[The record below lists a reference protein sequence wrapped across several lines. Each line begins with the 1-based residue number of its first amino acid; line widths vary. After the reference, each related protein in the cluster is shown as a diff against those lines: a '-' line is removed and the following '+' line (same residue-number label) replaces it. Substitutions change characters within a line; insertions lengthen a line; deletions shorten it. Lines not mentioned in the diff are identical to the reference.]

1 MNIKH
6 NNTEEEY
13 REAAKNSISIA
24 GMCKYLG
31 RNPCG
36 AGYYIM
42 KKKIKEYNIDIRH
55 FQGRGWNKGGKFNPM
70 EFKKIPMEQILVED
84 SNYSS
89 NDLRK
94 RLLKEGYKEYKCE
107 KCGRSEWEGEPI
119 PLELHHINGN
129 HTDHRLENLL
139 ILCPNCH
146 AQTDNYCSKRIKVKK
161 EKKSKDEI
169 KKISSSKEVKIR
181 SKKLPNDEVMFKYI
195 KDGLSNVKIAEL
207 FNVSETAVRKWK
219 KKHLDNGSVPE
230 LV

>member
-42 KKKIKEYNIDIRH
+42 KKKIKEYNIDITH

-70 EFKKIPMEQILVED
+70 ELKKIPMEQILVED

-107 KCGRSEWEGEPI
+107 NCDRSEWEGEPI

-129 HTDHRLENLL
+129 RTDHRLENLL

-161 EKKSKDEI
+161 ERKPKDEI
-169 KKISSSKEVKIR
+169 KKISSNREVKFR
-181 SKKLPNDEVMFKYI
+181 PKKLPNDEAMFKYI
-195 KDGLSNVKIAEL
+195 KEGLSNVKIAEL

-219 KKHLDNGSVPE
+219 KKHLDNAQVPE